1 MVGPIIRNG
10 AFATTIL
17 ATGIVSAHSA
27 EKSKPFRIAQSSC
40 PYYVI
45 LGCFGPL
52 YDANQRSSA
61 IGGRVVD
68 TNQVSGFRNGY
79 YCVVDGPHNRKS
91 YAYTLRQSWLGTV
104 HDAYVKKGCE
114 Y

>member
-1 MVGPIIRNG
+1 MIGHYIRHS
-10 AFATTIL
+10 AL
-17 ATGIVSAHSA
+17 ATMLLASGMVSADAA
-27 EKSKPFRIAQSSC
+27 EISKPFKMAQSSC

-52 YDANQRSSA
+52 YEANQRASE
-61 IGGRVVD
+61 IGGRVID

-79 YCVVDGPHNRKS
+79 YCVVDGPHNSKS
-91 YAYTLRQSWLGTV
+91 YANSLRRSWLDTV
-104 HDAYVKKGCE
+104 YDAYVKSSCE

>member
-1 MVGPIIRNG
+1 MVGKFIRNSALVTMLITAG
-10 AFATTIL
+10 A
-17 ATGIVSAHSA
+17 VSAHSA
-27 EKSKPFRIAQSSC
+27 EASRSFQLAQSSC

-52 YDANQRSSA
+52 YKANQRSSE
-61 IGGRVVD
+61 IGGRVID

-79 YCVVDGPHNRKS
+79 YCIVDGPHNRKN
-91 YAYTLRQSWLGTV
+91 YAYTLRRSWLGTV
-104 HDAYVKKGCE
+104 HDAYVKRGCE

>member
-1 MVGPIIRNG
+1 MVGRFIRDVVLVT
-10 AFATTIL
+10 AL
-17 ATGIVSAHSA
+17 MATGIVSVHSA
-27 EKSKPFRIAQSSC
+27 EASKPYKIAQSSC

-52 YDANQRSSA
+52 YEANQRSSA
-61 IGGRVVD
+61 IGGRVID

-79 YCVVDGPHNRKS
+79 YCVVDGPHDRKS
-91 YAYTLRQSWLGTV
+91 YANTLRQSWLGTV
-104 HDAYVKKGCE
+104 HDAYVKRGCE

>member
-1 MVGPIIRNG
+1 MVRSFIRN
-10 AFATTIL
+10 AALAATLI
-17 ATGIVSAHSA
+17 AAGMVSAHSA
-27 EKSKPFRIAQSSC
+27 ETSKPLKIAQASC

-52 YDANQRSSA
+52 YEANQRSSA

-79 YCVVDGPHNRKS
+79 YCIVDGPHNRKN

-104 HDAYVKKGCE
+104 HDAYVKRGCE